1 MNKIKD
7 NKFINYLL
15 VILSIFASLLLIEL
29 YLTIF
34 YYNTSL
40 NKVSGIIKYSK
51 ESKLEVISNY
61 NKKNNAEMISLTTPR
76 MIIDKKKNYF
86 TNLHPFSSIS
96 FSETLNCNEN
106 GYWSKNN
113 LDRYGFNN
121 PDKNWDESLID
132 ILLVG
137 DSAGFGYCVDEKQS
151 ISGILRENKNLKV
164 LNISM
169 GGNGPLHNLGSLI
182 EFAKII
188 NVKNIIWIHNERNDI
203 KDLNY
208 ELNFPILLKYLN
220 HTNFSQNL
228 PKKQTQVNNLIFK
241 YYNQSLL
248 LKQNHE
254 NHKYVYLRH
263 FIRLIKL
270 NNFRAFINDNFFEK
284 INKRKT
290 TFDLEKIFS
299 KVKDVSKK
307 NDAKLFF
314 VYLPEI
320 ERYTNRNYSNDNYDY
335 IVKILK
341 KQNINLSNLHLDL
354 MEKIDDPVSLFP
366 LRRRVH
372 FTPEGYKL
380 IAETIYENIYK
391 Q

>member
-1 MNKIKD
+1 M
-7 NKFINYLL
+7 
-15 VILSIFASLLLIEL
+15 
-29 YLTIF
+29 
-34 YYNTSL
+34 
-40 NKVSGIIKYSK
+40 
-51 ESKLEVISNY
+51 
-61 NKKNNAEMISLTTPR
+61 
-76 MIIDKKKNYF
+76 
-86 TNLHPFSSIS
+86 
-96 FSETLNCNEN
+96 
-106 GYWSKNN
+106 
-113 LDRYGFNN
+113 
-121 PDKNWDESLID
+121 
-132 ILLVG
+132 
-137 DSAGFGYCVDEKQS
+137 
-151 ISGILRENKNLKV
+151 
-164 LNISM
+164 
-169 GGNGPLHNLGSLI
+169 
-182 EFAKII
+182 
-188 NVKNIIWIHNERNDI
+188 
-203 KDLNY
+203 
-208 ELNFPILLKYLN
+208 
-220 HTNFSQNL
+220 
-228 PKKQTQVNNLIFK
+228 IFK

-354 MEKIDDPVSLFP
+354 MEKIDDPVSLFT